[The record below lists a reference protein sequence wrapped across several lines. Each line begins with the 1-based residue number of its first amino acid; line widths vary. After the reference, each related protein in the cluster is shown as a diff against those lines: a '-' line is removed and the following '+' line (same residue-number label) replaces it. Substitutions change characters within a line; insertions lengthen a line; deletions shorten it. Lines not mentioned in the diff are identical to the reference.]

1 MEPTRIGII
10 SDTHGLL
17 RPEALAALAGVELI
31 LHGGDVGHPDV
42 LAGLRAIAPTV
53 AIRGNVDVEP
63 WAQTLPPTELVTH
76 AGVTC
81 YLVHR
86 LTDLDIDPRATGV
99 QVVVYGHSHQPT
111 LEWRGD
117 VLFLNP
123 GSAGP
128 KRFRLPTTV
137 ARIDVREAAVV
148 AATFLELGV
157 AESAGHD
164 FRP

>member
-1 MEPTRIGII
+1 MPSCLLGVI

-17 RPEALAALAGVELI
+17 RPDAVEALAGVELI

-42 LAGLRAIAPTV
+42 LAGLRAIAPVV

-63 WAQTLPPTELVTH
+63 WAQALAPTALVTH

-86 LTDLDIDPRATGV
+86 IADLDIDPRAAGV
-99 QVVVYGHSHQPT
+99 SVVIYGHSHQPT

-117 VLFLNP
+117 VLYLNP

-137 ARIDVREAAVV
+137 AKMDVARGAVAGV
-148 AATFLELGV
+148 TFLTL
-157 AESAGHD
+157 
-164 FRP
+164 P

>member
-1 MEPTRIGII
+1 MPSCLLGVI

-17 RPEALAALAGVELI
+17 RPDAIEALAGVELI

-42 LAGLRAIAPTV
+42 LTGLQAVAPVV

-63 WAQTLPPTELVTH
+63 WAQALAPTELVTH

-86 LTDLDIDPRATGV
+86 IADLDIDPRAAGV
-99 QVVVYGHSHQPT
+99 GVVIYGHSHQPT

-117 VLFLNP
+117 VLYLNP

-137 ARIDVREAAVV
+137 AKMDVARGAVAGV
-148 AATFLELGV
+148 TFLTLV
-157 AESAGHD
+157 
-164 FRP
+164 